1 MTFGTTESKRLSMS
15 RVLRSAQSYTVGLA
29 VLAVGLVL
37 TLLTNRFLRIDN
49 VLNVLT
55 NASVVAIV
63 GLGMTLAIASGNFDL
78 SVGSTA
84 AFAGCVSMSLVPAL
98 GVPLAIVAGLV
109 AGALVGL
116 VNGLIMTELR
126 VPAFITTLGMMS
138 VVRGL
143 ALIYTGGR
151 DIYLYGQTE
160 YKVLSGGHLLG
171 IPMPVLLALALAA
184 LLSFVLGQTRF
195 GRHILAVGS
204 NLPSARRSG
213 VRTSQV
219 LWGIFAIVGAAAAL
233 SGMIISAQ
241 VLTANGRL
249 ATGLELNAI
258 AVVVVGGTALTGGKA
273 SLSGTLLGAVLV
285 AMINNGLNLL
295 NVPIFYQDLT
305 VGLLLLVALAL
316 QVERGWNPL
325 TQLRRTQ

>member
-1 MTFGTTESKRLSMS
+1 M
-15 RVLRSAQSYTVGLA
+15 
-29 VLAVGLVL
+29 
-37 TLLTNRFLRIDN
+37 
-49 VLNVLT
+49 LT

-98 GVPLAIVAGLV
+98 GVPLAIVAGLLV
-109 AGALVGL
+109 GALVGL

-126 VPAFITTLGMMS
+126 VPAFIATLGMMS

-171 IPMPVLLALALAA
+171 IPMPVLLALALAV
-184 LLSFVLGQTRF
+184 LLSFVLAQTRF

-219 LWGIFAIVGAAAAL
+219 LWGIFAIVGATAAL
-233 SGMIISAQ
+233 SGMVISAQ

-258 AVVVVGGTALTGGKA
+258 AVVVVGGTALRAAK
-273 SLSGTLLGAVLV
+273 
-285 AMINNGLNLL
+285 
-295 NVPIFYQDLT
+295 
-305 VGLLLLVALAL
+305 
-316 QVERGWNPL
+316 
-325 TQLRRTQ
+325 LRFPARCWAPFWWQ